1 MTRAGSVRMT
11 AVLFAA
17 LLSASSFGQ
26 APSQPPNQA
35 AGHPS
40 SGVPTQAQPQ
50 AKQEPPVVRVTTRL
64 VQVNVIV
71 QDRKGEPVT
80 DLTRDDFTLL
90 DQGQPQIVSTFSV
103 ESLRTLPTAQPAPP
117 NVFSN
122 RFEQK
127 THTPTSVTVILL
139 DGLNTRFED
148 MAYARAQIIKFL
160 GQLQPQDRVAL
171 YTLTTRLTVL
181 HDFTSDATSLLRALE
196 RSKGHVSAELA
207 ASERELA
214 ASEPEPANPMGI
226 DALDEFLKAANQR
239 MADFYTINRVGRTA
253 GTIEDIAN
261 HLARLPGRKN
271 LVWVSGSFPFSIGLD
286 TPFTPETTSQERRT
300 FSEEIERAA
309 RALNNANMAIYPVD
323 ARGLMGPSFTTRA
336 PAFRPGQQGPGL
348 RRNPVGPIGLS
359 PDRANID
366 TMNILA
372 DRTGGR
378 AFYNTN
384 DIQGSVRRA
393 IEDSRVTYVL
403 GFYPT
408 HGNWDAKFREIKV
421 QVKRPGL
428 HLRYRRGYL
437 ALPEATFDSKKREVL
452 MRAAVDSP
460 LDDTSL
466 GLEARLHVVDVPGAM
481 TLKTELLVYSR
492 DLTLVA
498 QGDRWAGT
506 VDVLFVQRGTDGKEL
521 AGELKTLNLNLVRK
535 TYDEIMKKGLGLTRT
550 LPLAPGA
557 AQLRVVVRDVGS
569 GSIGSLTIPLTK
581 LIPSS
586 GG

>member
-1 MTRAGSVRMT
+1 MIRAGSVRMT
-11 AVLFAA
+11 AGLFAA
-17 LLSASSFGQ
+17 LLSASGFGQ

-40 SGVPTQAQPQ
+40 SGAPTQAQPQ

-64 VQVNVIV
+64 VQVSVIV
-71 QDRKGEPVT
+71 QDKKGEPVT

-90 DQGQPQIVSTFSV
+90 DQGQPQMVSTFSV
-103 ESLRTLPTAQPAPP
+103 ESLRTLPAARPAPP

-127 THTPTSVTVILL
+127 TDTPTSVTVILL

-148 MAYARAQIIKFL
+148 MAYARDQIIKFL

-196 RSKGHVSAELA
+196 HSKGHVST
-207 ASERELA
+207 ELA

-226 DALDEFLKAANQR
+226 DALDQFLTASNQR

-336 PAFRPGQQGPGL
+336 PTFRPGQQGPTG
-348 RRNPVGPIGLS
+348 RRPNALGRIRLS

-437 ALPEATFDSKKREVL
+437 ALPEVTFDSKKREVL

-498 QGDRWAGT
+498 QGDRWAGA
-506 VDVLFVQRGTDGKEL
+506 VDVLFVQRGADGKEL
-521 AGELKTLNLNLVRK
+521 AGELKTLNLNLVRE
-535 TYDEIMKKGLGLTRT
+535 TYDEIMKKGLGLTRS

-557 AQLRVVVRDVGS
+557 AQLRVVVRDVSS

>member
-1 MTRAGSVRMT
+1 MIPAGSVRMT
-11 AVLFAA
+11 AGLFAA

-40 SGVPTQAQPQ
+40 SGAPTQAQPQ

-71 QDRKGEPVT
+71 QDKKGEPVT

-103 ESLRTLPTAQPAPP
+103 ESLRTLPAAQPAPP

-196 RSKGHVSAELA
+196 RSKGHVST
-207 ASERELA
+207 ELA
-214 ASEPEPANPMGI
+214 ASEPEPANPTGI
-226 DALDEFLKAANQR
+226 DALDEFLTAANQR
-239 MADFYTINRVGRTA
+239 LADFYTMNRVGRTA
-253 GTIEDIAN
+253 GTLEDIAN

-286 TPFTPETTSQERRT
+286 TPFTPETASQERRT

-336 PAFRPGQQGPGL
+336 PTFRPGQQGPTG
-348 RRNPVGPIGLS
+348 RRPNALGRIRLS

-437 ALPEATFDSKKREVL
+437 ALPEVTFDSKKREVL

-466 GLEARLHVVDVPGAM
+466 GLQARLHVVDVPGAM

-498 QGDRWAGT
+498 QGDRWAGA
-506 VDVLFVQRGTDGKEL
+506 VDVLFVQRGADGKEL
-521 AGELKTLNLNLVRK
+521 AGELKTLNLNLVRE
-535 TYDEIMKKGLGLTRT
+535 TYDEIMKKGLGLTRS

-557 AQLRVVVRDVGS
+557 AQLRVVVRDVSS

>member
-1 MTRAGSVRMT
+1 MIRAGSVRMT
-11 AVLFAA
+11 AGLFAA

-40 SGVPTQAQPQ
+40 SGAPAQAQPQ

-71 QDRKGEPVT
+71 QDKKGEPVT
-80 DLTRDDFTLL
+80 DLTRDDFTLF
-90 DQGQPQIVSTFSV
+90 DQGQAQIIGTFSV
-103 ESLRTLPTAQPAPP
+103 ESLRTLPVAQPAPP

-196 RSKGHVSAELA
+196 RSKGHVST
-207 ASERELA
+207 ELA

-226 DALDEFLKAANQR
+226 DALDEFLTAANQR
-239 MADFYTINRVGRTA
+239 MADFYTMNRVGRTA

-286 TPFTPETTSQERRT
+286 TPFTPETASQERRT

-323 ARGLMGPSFTTRA
+323 ARGLTVRSFTTRA
-336 PAFRPGQQGPGL
+336 QTFRLGQLGPPGQ
-348 RRNPVGPIGLS
+348 RRNPLGPIGLS

-437 ALPEATFDSKKREVL
+437 ALPEATFDSRNREVL

-481 TLKTELLVYSR
+481 TLKIELLVYSR

-498 QGDRWAGT
+498 QGDRWAGA

-521 AGELKTLNLNLVRK
+521 AVELKTLSLNLARE
-535 TYDEIMKKGLGLTRT
+535 TYAEVMKKGLGLTRN
-550 LPLAPGA
+550 LPPAPGA

>member
-1 MTRAGSVRMT
+1 MIPAGSVRMT
-11 AVLFAA
+11 AGLFAA

-40 SGVPTQAQPQ
+40 SGAPTQAQPQ

-64 VQVNVIV
+64 VQVSVIV
-71 QDRKGEPVT
+71 QDKKGEPVT

-103 ESLRTLPTAQPAPP
+103 ESLRTLPAAQPAPP

-196 RSKGHVSAELA
+196 RSKGHVST
-207 ASERELA
+207 ELA
-214 ASEPEPANPMGI
+214 ASEPEPANPTGI
-226 DALDEFLKAANQR
+226 DALDEFLTAANQR
-239 MADFYTINRVGRTA
+239 LADFYTMNRVGRTA
-253 GTIEDIAN
+253 GTLEDIAN

-286 TPFTPETTSQERRT
+286 TPFTPETASQERRT

-336 PAFRPGQQGPGL
+336 PTFRPGQQGPTG
-348 RRNPVGPIGLS
+348 RRPNALGRIRLS

-421 QVKRPGL
+421 QVNRPGL

-437 ALPEATFDSKKREVL
+437 ALPEVTFDSKKREVL

-492 DLTLVA
+492 DLTLVV
-498 QGDRWAGT
+498 QGDRWVGA

-521 AGELKTLNLNLVRK
+521 AGELKTLNLNLVRE

-557 AQLRVVVRDVGS
+557 AQLRVVVRDVSS

>member
-1 MTRAGSVRMT
+1 MIPAGSVRMT
-11 AVLFAA
+11 AGLFAA

-40 SGVPTQAQPQ
+40 SGAPTQAQPQ

-64 VQVNVIV
+64 VQVSVIV
-71 QDRKGEPVT
+71 QDKKGEPVT

-90 DQGQPQIVSTFSV
+90 DQGQPQMVSTFSV
-103 ESLRTLPTAQPAPP
+103 ESLRTLPAAKPAPP

-127 THTPTSVTVILL
+127 TDTPTSVTVILL

-148 MAYARAQIIKFL
+148 MAYARDQIIKFL

-207 ASERELA
+207 ASE
-214 ASEPEPANPMGI
+214 PEPTNPTGI
-226 DALDEFLKAANQR
+226 DALDEFLTAANQH
-239 MADFYTINRVGRTA
+239 MADFYTMNRVGRTA

-286 TPFTPETTSQERRT
+286 TPFTPGTASQERRT

-336 PAFRPGQQGPGL
+336 PTFRPGQQGPSAG
-348 RRNPVGPIGLS
+348 RRPNALGPIRLS

-437 ALPEATFDSKKREVL
+437 ALPEVPLDSKQREVL

-466 GLEARLHVVDVPGAM
+466 GLEARLHVVDVPGAV

-498 QGDRWAGT
+498 QGDRWAGA

-521 AGELKTLNLNLVRK
+521 AGELKTLNLNLVRE
-535 TYDEIMKKGLGLTRT
+535 TYDEIMKKGLGLTRN

-557 AQLRVVVRDVGS
+557 AQLRVVVRDVSS

>member
-1 MTRAGSVRMT
+1 MIPAGSVRMT
-11 AVLFAA
+11 AGLFAA

-40 SGVPTQAQPQ
+40 SGAPTQAQPQ

-64 VQVNVIV
+64 VQVSVIV
-71 QDRKGEPVT
+71 QDKKGEPVT

-90 DQGQPQIVSTFSV
+90 DQGQPQMVSTFSV
-103 ESLRTLPTAQPAPP
+103 ESLRTLPAARPAPP

-127 THTPTSVTVILL
+127 TDTPTSVTVILL

-148 MAYARAQIIKFL
+148 MAYARDQIIKFL

-196 RSKGHVSAELA
+196 RSKGHVST
-207 ASERELA
+207 ELA
-214 ASEPEPANPMGI
+214 ASEPEPANPTGI
-226 DALDEFLKAANQR
+226 DALDEFLTAANQR
-239 MADFYTINRVGRTA
+239 LADFYTMNRVGRTA
-253 GTIEDIAN
+253 GTLEDIAN

-286 TPFTPETTSQERRT
+286 TPFTPETASQERRT

-323 ARGLMGPSFTTRA
+323 ARWLMGLSFTTRA
-336 PAFRPGQQGPGL
+336 PTFRPGQQGPTG
-348 RRNPVGPIGLS
+348 RRPNALGRIRLS

-437 ALPEATFDSKKREVL
+437 ALPEVTFDSKKREVL

-466 GLEARLHVVDVPGAM
+466 GLEARLHVVDVPGAV

-498 QGDRWAGT
+498 QGDRWAGA
-506 VDVLFVQRGTDGKEL
+506 VDVLFVQRGADGKEL
-521 AGELKTLNLNLVRK
+521 AGELKTLNLNLVRE
-535 TYDEIMKKGLGLTRT
+535 TYDEIMKKGLGLTRS

-557 AQLRVVVRDVGS
+557 AQLRVVVRDVSS

>member
-1 MTRAGSVRMT
+1 MIPAGSVRMT
-11 AVLFAA
+11 AGLFAA

-40 SGVPTQAQPQ
+40 SGAPTQAQPQ

-64 VQVNVIV
+64 VQVSVIV
-71 QDRKGEPVT
+71 QDKKGEPVT

-90 DQGQPQIVSTFSV
+90 DQGQPQMVSTFSV
-103 ESLRTLPTAQPAPP
+103 ESLRTLPAAKPAPP

-127 THTPTSVTVILL
+127 TDTPTSVTVILL

-148 MAYARAQIIKFL
+148 MAYARDQIIKFL

-196 RSKGHVSAELA
+196 RSKGHVST
-207 ASERELA
+207 ELA
-214 ASEPEPANPMGI
+214 ASEPEPANPTGI
-226 DALDEFLKAANQR
+226 DALDEFLTAANQR
-239 MADFYTINRVGRTA
+239 LADFYTMNRVGRTA
-253 GTIEDIAN
+253 GTLEDIAN

-286 TPFTPETTSQERRT
+286 TPFTPETASQERRT

-336 PAFRPGQQGPGL
+336 PTFRPGQQGPTG
-348 RRNPVGPIGLS
+348 RRPNALGRIRLS

-437 ALPEATFDSKKREVL
+437 ALPEVTFDSKKREVL

-466 GLEARLHVVDVPGAM
+466 GLEARLHVVDVPGAV

-498 QGDRWAGT
+498 QGDRWAGA
-506 VDVLFVQRGTDGKEL
+506 VDVLFVQRGADGKEL
-521 AGELKTLNLNLVRK
+521 AGELKTLNLNLVRE
-535 TYDEIMKKGLGLTRT
+535 TYDEIMKKGLGLTRS

-557 AQLRVVVRDVGS
+557 AQLRVVVRDVSS

>member
-1 MTRAGSVRMT
+1 MIPAGSVRMT
-11 AVLFAA
+11 AGLFAA

-40 SGVPTQAQPQ
+40 SGAPTQAQPQ

-64 VQVNVIV
+64 VQVSVIV
-71 QDRKGEPVT
+71 QDKKGEPVT

-90 DQGQPQIVSTFSV
+90 DQGQPQMVSTFSV
-103 ESLRTLPTAQPAPP
+103 ESLRTLPAARPAPP

-127 THTPTSVTVILL
+127 TDTPTSVTVILL

-148 MAYARAQIIKFL
+148 MAYARDQIIKFL

-196 RSKGHVSAELA
+196 RSKGHVST
-207 ASERELA
+207 ELA
-214 ASEPEPANPMGI
+214 ASEPEPANPTGI
-226 DALDEFLKAANQR
+226 DALDEFLTAANQR
-239 MADFYTINRVGRTA
+239 LADFYTMNRVGRTA
-253 GTIEDIAN
+253 GTLEDIAN

-286 TPFTPETTSQERRT
+286 TPFTPETASQERRT

-336 PAFRPGQQGPGL
+336 PTFRPGQQGPTG
-348 RRNPVGPIGLS
+348 RRPNALGRIRLS

-437 ALPEATFDSKKREVL
+437 ALPEVTFDSKKREVL

-498 QGDRWAGT
+498 QGDRWAGA
-506 VDVLFVQRGTDGKEL
+506 VDVLFVQRGADGKEL
-521 AGELKTLNLNLVRK
+521 AGELKTLNLNLVRE
-535 TYDEIMKKGLGLTRT
+535 TYDEIMKKGLGLTRS

-557 AQLRVVVRDVGS
+557 AQLRVVVRDVSS

>member
-40 SGVPTQAQPQ
+40 SGAPTQAQPQ

-196 RSKGHVSAELA
+196 RSKGHVST
-207 ASERELA
+207 ELA

-226 DALDEFLKAANQR
+226 DALDQFLTAANQR
-239 MADFYTINRVGRTA
+239 TADFYTINRVGRTA

-323 ARGLMGPSFTTRA
+323 ARGLTGPSFTTRA

-466 GLEARLHVVDVPGAM
+466 GLEAHLHVVDVPGAM

-535 TYDEIMKKGLGLTRT
+535 TYDEIMKKGLGLTRN

-557 AQLRVVVRDVGS
+557 AQLRVVVRDVSS